1 MMKCIIIDDEPL
13 AIDLISD
20 YVKKSNRLGLV
31 GSFTNSLKALHALEE
46 LQPDVLFLDVQM
58 PELTGIQFLKITK
71 GKYPIVL
78 TTAYTEYAIEG
89 YEHDIIDY
97 LLKPITFERFLIT
110 EEKIKKRIA
119 PSSLAQEGNSSTK
132 SPEYIFVKSEYK
144 TLKIN
149 LSDILYL
156 EGLSDYV
163 VIHLEGKKHLTLSTL
178 KGFEE
183 RLPSDKFIRVHKSF
197 IINFSFINHIE
208 RNQII
213 IGDKRIP
220 IGVTYQ
226 KAFIQRLE

>member
-20 YVKKSNRLGLV
+20 YVKKSNRLELV

-97 LLKPITFERFLIT
+97 LLKPITFE
-110 EEKIKKRIA
+110 
-119 PSSLAQEGNSSTK
+119 
-132 SPEYIFVKSEYK
+132 
-144 TLKIN
+144 
-149 LSDILYL
+149 
-156 EGLSDYV
+156 
-163 VIHLEGKKHLTLSTL
+163 
-178 KGFEE
+178 
-183 RLPSDKFIRVHKSF
+183 
-197 IINFSFINHIE
+197 
-208 RNQII
+208 
-213 IGDKRIP
+213 
-220 IGVTYQ
+220 
-226 KAFIQRLE
+226 